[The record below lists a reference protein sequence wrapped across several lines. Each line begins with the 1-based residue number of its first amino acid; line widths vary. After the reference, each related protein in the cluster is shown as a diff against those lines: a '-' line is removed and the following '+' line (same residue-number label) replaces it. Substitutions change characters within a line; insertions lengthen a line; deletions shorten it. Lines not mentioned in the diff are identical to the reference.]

1 MRSSDGRPFVLSNK
15 QCNAEQM
22 EQAQK
27 EQKKM
32 TIVKLENQPVSSY
45 PWIVYQKGFNTLHE
59 VAEYYNINY
68 DKLKNAVETTPR
80 RRTKMIAGIVK
91 KFLRYDTMYK
101 GNLLSIKEIQEMSGI
116 SKGTIEKRLS
126 RKWTVEKIINTPVR
140 GKHETEIFPID
151 GKVYYGLGAVSR
163 AYSISLTTLRDRVYH
178 QKMSIEE
185 AVYKPVRPGN
195 EKNSCFWCLG
205 KKWKNF
211 SALCAEYQLSEATVR
226 DNQKKNPNKTLD
238 DIILKML
245 NKRPYCYV
253 VYGKDYPTVKAIAVA
268 YQVEYRKLYSRMR
281 TKAKYGSIEEIIEA
295 LKNDD
300 ALNRN

>member
-1 MRSSDGRPFVLSNK
+1 MVKKTNG
-15 QCNAEQM
+15 A
-22 EQAQK
+22 
-27 EQKKM
+27 KKM
-32 TIVKLENQPVSSY
+32 TVVRLEDQPLSSY
-45 PWIVYQKGFNTLHE
+45 PWIAYQKGFNTLRE
-59 VAEYYNINY
+59 VAEYFNVDY

-80 RRTKMIAGIVK
+80 RQTKVISGIVK
-91 KFLRYDTMYK
+91 KFLKYDTSYNGK
-101 GNLLSIKEIQEMSGI
+101 ILTIKEIQEMTGF
-116 SKGTIEKRLS
+116 SKSVIEKRLT
-126 RKWTVEKIINTPVR
+126 RKWSVEKIINTPVR
-140 GKHETEIFPID
+140 KKHKTESFTINGKTYH
-151 GKVYYGLGAVSR
+151 GLEEVSR
-163 AYSISLTTLRDRVYH
+163 AFGISWMTLRDRVYH
-178 QKMSIEE
+178 QEMSIEE
-185 AVYKPVRPGN
+185 AVYKPVRPGK

-268 YQVEYRKLYSRMR
+268 YQVEYQKLYSRMR

-300 ALNRN
+300 ALNRI